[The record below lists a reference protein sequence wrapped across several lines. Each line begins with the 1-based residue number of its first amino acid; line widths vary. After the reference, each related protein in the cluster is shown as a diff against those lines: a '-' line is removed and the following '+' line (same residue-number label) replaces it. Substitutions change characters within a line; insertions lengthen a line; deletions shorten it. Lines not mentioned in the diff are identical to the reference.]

1 MAAAGLARA
10 TPAWRDGPGSRRDRG
25 RRQARSPD
33 RQAPGRRT
41 GGCGRASWARVKD
54 VARSGRGCD
63 HRPRPAGPG
72 LAACLHP
79 EAGHKRVDVIS
90 DYLGGHPTEVLL
102 GALSGHDL
110 KAEFSRIRLIE
121 IGEMA
126 GPAISLSAAALRSS
140 GLELYGSGG
149 GGIPHTAIL
158 EAFPQLWAL
167 AACGRLRIDTEAVPL
182 ADVESAWQRQ
192 DVHGRRLVI
201 VP

>member
-54 VARSGRGCD
+54 VARSGCGCD
-63 HRPRPAGPG
+63 HRPRPAGSGPDRCLYPRSEPQAVRRHSG
-72 LAACLHP
+72 LSV
-79 EAGHKRVDVIS
+79 GS
-90 DYLGGHPTEVLL
+90 STEGLL
-102 GALSGHDL
+102 GALTGHDL

-149 GGIPHTAIL
+149 GAIPHTANFAALPPLWEGL
-158 EAFPQLWAL
+158 E
-167 AACGRLRIDTEAVPL
+167 DKSE
-182 ADVESAWQRQ
+182 
-192 DVHGRRLVI
+192 
-201 VP
+201 